1 MTTFLLATITW
12 SPDDSIPH
20 QISSWATFLG
30 VTSAILATIQYA
42 PQILHTY
49 RMKLVGALSIPM
61 MLIQTPGGF
70 LVVISIVLRPGTNW
84 TSMRHNSSLP
94 LFKLMMYIN
103 SHRLDNICG
112 SRHPSRLP
120 SCYVYHVEVPPTETR
135 YRWLWQSASPV
146 LPSFILVWITPAGW

>member
-1 MTTFLLATITW
+1 MAFVPHRCLDYWNPFVRRLFLVVDLLLTITISFFVASVTIYLLSTIPL
-12 SPDDSIPH
+12 SPDGAIPH
-20 QISSWATFLG
+20 QVSAWATFMG

-84 TSMRHNSSLP
+84 TSMSYPIHL
-94 LFKLMMYIN
+94 
-103 SHRLDNICG
+103 
-112 SRHPSRLP
+112 
-120 SCYVYHVEVPPTETR
+120 
-135 YRWLWQSASPV
+135 
-146 LPSFILVWITPAGW
+146 